1 MILFFLPSVINLRFF
16 DKIVPMKKMGFGYRQ
31 WKIGFLILP
40 MKIGLLILP
49 TGPKLLILSM
59 RIEF

>member
-40 MKIGLLILP
+40 MKIGLLILLARIR
-49 TGPKLLILSM
+49 LLILLM
-59 RIEF
+59 RIKL